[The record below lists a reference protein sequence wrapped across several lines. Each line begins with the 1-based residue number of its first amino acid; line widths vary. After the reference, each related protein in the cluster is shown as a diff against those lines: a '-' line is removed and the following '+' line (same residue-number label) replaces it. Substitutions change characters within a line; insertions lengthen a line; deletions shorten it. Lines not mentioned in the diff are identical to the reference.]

1 MKMWALFANDST
13 LLPRR
18 MMTVIDYVNIMPV
31 TTLMFMI
38 SMMLDHKME
47 MSPCVLDVLI
57 RAPSNIKGMMFR
69 ICVLYMY

>member
-1 MKMWALFANDST
+1 
-13 LLPRR
+13 
-18 MMTVIDYVNIMPV
+18 MTVIDYVNIMPV

-57 RAPSNIKGMMFR
+57 RAPSNIQGNDVMDLCITER
-69 ICVLYMY
+69 LLISIV